1 MSTAFRYFRQHWHD
15 TAAIP
20 MYVVVGAAVV
30 APTWYLARL
39 ARGSDIVWDRKGN
52 PEPWRDVQPRQQTK
66 MYTTAGAREH
76 FDSQYS
82 RSRL

>member
-1 MSTAFRYFRQHWHD
+1 MLRYGIANWHCW
-15 TAAIP
+15 T
-20 MYVVVGAAVV
+20 Y
-30 APTWYLARL
+30 
-39 ARGSDIVWDRKGN
+39 SKGN